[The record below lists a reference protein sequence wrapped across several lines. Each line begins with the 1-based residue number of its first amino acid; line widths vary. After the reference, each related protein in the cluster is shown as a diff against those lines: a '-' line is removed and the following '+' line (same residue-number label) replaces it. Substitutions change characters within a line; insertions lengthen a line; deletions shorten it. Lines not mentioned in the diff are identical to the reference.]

1 MQDRTYLVLYQIP
14 GNDSIYSEITSNL
27 DQTVNWLESQGYIII
42 DIIDI

>member
-14 GNDSIYSEITSNL
+14 GNDNTYSEITSNI
-27 DQTVNWLESQGYIII
+27 DQTISWLESQGYIII